1 MFGLQQQQDNQYMHT
16 KWLIMVRALSSPS
29 ALCSHKSTKLCTES
43 FNIMMSVAVIHKFI
57 PHEYRLNNNYY
68 KYNKQNSN
76 NTSSLSE
83 PDASLSLSEGKPL
96 SRSPSTS
103 RIGLSMNS
111 SIGMALKSS
120 KHTTFNDKNEY

>member
-57 PHEYRLNNNYY
+57 PHEYRLHN
-68 KYNKQNSN
+68 KYNKQNS

-83 PDASLSLSEGKPL
+83 PDASLSLSEDKPL

-111 SIGMALKSS
+111 SIGMALRVQNTPHLMTRTSTS
-120 KHTTFNDKNEY
+120 IS